1 MDLSTQAFFW
11 GIFSAISLPLG
22 AALGLAW
29 RPGSRISSTFM
40 AFGAGALLFALSVE
54 LLSHVPHYVSEH
66 GLPALAVAAGAAVA
80 GGLLFDVLNQML
92 NNRGAFLR
100 NVSNARN
107 HIARTK
113 RARARRMLRRLSRID
128 ALREVPPE
136 IMAEL
141 VKRVRKERY
150 RDGELIFNSGDQ
162 AQEIHFIRRGD
173 VDIYRGEGDN
183 RSGELV
189 ATYGKDDTFGERAVL
204 ERTERRNAAVARGDV
219 ILYTL
224 EKEDLRQAFQE
235 MPELLKAVEAMASCR
250 LRACEDTESNAERGA
265 WEEQTG
271 DRLDDIN
278 IDVTANEIQQE
289 RRDTSPTAAAGAAL
303 AIWLGI
309 AIDGIPESLII
320 GTLSIDPEGVS
331 LAFIAG
337 VFLANMPEAM
347 SSSIS
352 MRNSGSSKRR
362 ILVMWSSLTLLTG
375 CGAFLGASLL
385 PPDPEGYMFFV
396 VLGIEALAAGAMLTM
411 IAETMLPEAFE
422 QGGSVVGMATLLG
435 FLAALAVAAGGE
447 I

>member
-1 MDLSTQAFFW
+1 MDLSTQAFLW
-11 GIFSAISLPLG
+11 GIASAVSLPLG

-29 RPGSRISSTFM
+29 RPGSRISSAFM

-54 LLSHVPHYVSEH
+54 LLAHVPNHVRDH
-66 GLPALAVAAGAAVA
+66 GLKALAVAAGAAVM
-80 GGLLFDVLNQML
+80 GGLLFDLLNQAL

-100 NVSNARN
+100 NLSNARN
-107 HIARTK
+107 HIAGSK

-150 RDGELIFNSGDQ
+150 RNGETIFHSGDQ
-162 AQEIHFIRRGD
+162 AQEIHFIRRGL
-173 VDIYRGEGDN
+173 VDIYRDGEQGAE
-183 RSGELV
+183 GKHI
-189 ATYGKDDTFGERAVL
+189 ATYEQDDTFGEQAVL
-204 ERTERRNAAVARGDV
+204 ERSERRSNACARGNV
-219 ILYTL
+219 VLYTL

-235 MPELLKAVEAMASCR
+235 MPELLKAVEAMALCQ
-250 LRACEDTESNAERGA
+250 LRACDDTDQDAARGD
-265 WEEQTG
+265 WEEQTTG
-271 DRLDDIN
+271 RLDDLN
-278 IDVTANEIQQE
+278 IDVTANEVQQE
-289 RRDTSPTAAAGAAL
+289 RRDAGAAAGAAL

-309 AIDGIPESLII
+309 AIDGVPESLII
-320 GTLSIDPEGVS
+320 GTLALNPEGVS

-362 ILVMWSSLTLLTG
+362 ILTMWTSLCLLTG
-375 CGAFLGASLL
+375 CGAFLGAALL
-385 PPDPEGYMFFV
+385 PADPQGTMFFV

-422 QGGSVVGMATLLG
+422 QGGSIVGMATLLG
-435 FLAALAVAAGGE
+435 FLAALAVAAGE
-447 I
+447 A